1 MDVLSAHHP
10 NQNVTLASR
19 INVSNSSSFSLR
31 CKLSELKQNISFLK
45 FFHAAASWFGQSHT
59 LLQDGLGNQIYYC
72 GQIFAMQQSL

>member
-31 CKLSELKQNISFLK
+31 CKLTELKQNISFLK
-45 FFHAAASWFGQSHT
+45 FFHAVASWFGQFHT
-59 LLQDGLGNQIYYC
+59 ILQGGIGNQIYSC
-72 GQIFAMQQSL
+72 DQNFAMQRSL